1 MASNLL
7 YYFIDST
14 GTFKKMHDLGLN
26 FENTKSLKRVSNIL
40 GGGATLPESA
50 QPFTTVLE
58 NRVQSDFSESKE
70 MPANTDQNNLQPV
83 AKMSFTQAIDD
94 ADTPEVI
101 TSGYLDTMPGLER
114 MVANPTLGAENIPL
128 VNGVLSVSQTQK
140 PSALGNPVFEP
151 SPKPKPNV
159 GAPSEGKA
167 SENYQPAELTE
178 MFYDVTDELLETPV
192 GTPHIFDLA
201 TPVLGTKLNDD
212 GTTAVG
218 SDGDSTTAVGSDGD
232 STTAVGSDGDSTTAV
247 GSDGDSTSAV
257 GSDGDSTTA
266 VGAVSMQIIPPI
278 AVETGQGIISPV
290 VSFTP
295 IDPDVNQHSQ
305 AQKRLAPDIK
315 AHLPNSPVTKNAG
328 TVKSYPKPLENLT
341 STNALK
347 WLNLQSTQ
355 LPTEKSV
362 IPPTDRSVIPNDLD
376 IKNNIIIPKVLPS
389 DPKPKELLD
398 SKPQVFSLKINPE
411 TEDNQGQVRAE
422 QKKQKNVVPK
432 TELQANSGKFIRT
445 EAQPQ
450 ATATFNTSTSF
461 VDLHTTQISATPS
474 SQPTGERFPTPQAA
488 LILNMRDAQWGKG
501 LVSQIEK
508 LSRTGEGQ
516 IEISLRPKNLGDMH
530 ISLEFK
536 GEDTEVRIVTETN
549 AASRILIG
557 AEERLSQMLDAA
569 GFRLSNFSA
578 ASDSGF
584 GQGLGQHPKQ
594 KQHSAPSSNKN
605 REDGPAATSDR
616 FSESHNGTVNV
627 IA

>member
-1 MASNLL
+1 
-7 YYFIDST
+7 
-14 GTFKKMHDLGLN
+14 
-26 FENTKSLKRVSNIL
+26 
-40 GGGATLPESA
+40 
-50 QPFTTVLE
+50 
-58 NRVQSDFSESKE
+58 
-70 MPANTDQNNLQPV
+70 
-83 AKMSFTQAIDD
+83 
-94 ADTPEVI
+94 
-101 TSGYLDTMPGLER
+101 
-114 MVANPTLGAENIPL
+114 
-128 VNGVLSVSQTQK
+128 
-140 PSALGNPVFEP
+140 
-151 SPKPKPNV
+151 
-159 GAPSEGKA
+159 
-167 SENYQPAELTE
+167 
-178 MFYDVTDELLETPV
+178 
-192 GTPHIFDLA
+192 
-201 TPVLGTKLNDD
+201 
-212 GTTAVG
+212 
-218 SDGDSTTAVGSDGD
+218 
-232 STTAVGSDGDSTTAV
+232 
-247 GSDGDSTSAV
+247 
-257 GSDGDSTTA
+257 
-266 VGAVSMQIIPPI
+266 MQIIPPI
-278 AVETGQGIISPV
+278 AVETGQGIIRPV
-290 VSFTP
+290 DSVTP
-295 IDPDVNQHSQ
+295 IDPDMNEHSQ
-305 AQKRLAPDIK
+305 AQKRLAPDIR

-355 LPTEKSV
+355 LPTEKSA

-422 QKKQKNVVPK
+422 QKKQQNVVPK

-450 ATATFNTSTSF
+450 AIATFNTSTSF

-474 SQPTGERFPTPQAA
+474 SQTTGERFPTPQAA

-616 FSESHNGTVNV
+616 SSESHNGTVNV

>member
-1 MASNLL
+1 
-7 YYFIDST
+7 
-14 GTFKKMHDLGLN
+14 
-26 FENTKSLKRVSNIL
+26 
-40 GGGATLPESA
+40 
-50 QPFTTVLE
+50 
-58 NRVQSDFSESKE
+58 
-70 MPANTDQNNLQPV
+70 
-83 AKMSFTQAIDD
+83 
-94 ADTPEVI
+94 
-101 TSGYLDTMPGLER
+101 
-114 MVANPTLGAENIPL
+114 
-128 VNGVLSVSQTQK
+128 
-140 PSALGNPVFEP
+140 
-151 SPKPKPNV
+151 
-159 GAPSEGKA
+159 
-167 SENYQPAELTE
+167 
-178 MFYDVTDELLETPV
+178 
-192 GTPHIFDLA
+192 
-201 TPVLGTKLNDD
+201 
-212 GTTAVG
+212 
-218 SDGDSTTAVGSDGD
+218 
-232 STTAVGSDGDSTTAV
+232 
-247 GSDGDSTSAV
+247 
-257 GSDGDSTTA
+257 
-266 VGAVSMQIIPPI
+266 MQIIPPI
-278 AVETGQGIISPV
+278 AVETGQGIIRPV
-290 VSFTP
+290 DSITP

-328 TVKSYPKPLENLT
+328 TVKYYPKPLENLT

-347 WLNLQSTQ
+347 WLNLQATQ

-376 IKNNIIIPKVLPS
+376 IKNNIIIPKVLTS

-422 QKKQKNVVPK
+422 QKNVVPK

-450 ATATFNTSTSF
+450 AIATFNTSTSF

-616 FSESHNGTVNV
+616 SSESHNGTVNV

>member
-1 MASNLL
+1 
-7 YYFIDST
+7 
-14 GTFKKMHDLGLN
+14 MHDLGLN

-70 MPANTDQNNLQPV
+70 RPANTDQNNLQPV

-101 TSGYLDTMPGLER
+101 TSGNLNTMPGVER
-114 MVANPTLGAENIPL
+114 MVTNPTLGVKNIPL
-128 VNGVLSVSQTQK
+128 VNGALSVSQTQK
-140 PSALGNPVFEP
+140 PSVLGNPAFEP
-151 SPKPKPNV
+151 GSKPKPNV

-178 MFYDVTDELLETPV
+178 MFYDVTDELLETPI

-218 SDGDSTTAVGSDGD
+218 SDGDSTTAVG
-232 STTAVGSDGDSTTAV
+232 AVA
-247 GSDGDSTSAV
+247 
-257 GSDGDSTTA
+257 
-266 VGAVSMQIIPPI
+266 MQIIPPI
-278 AVETGQGIISPV
+278 AVETGQGIIRPV
-290 VSFTP
+290 DSITP

-305 AQKRLAPDIK
+305 AKKRLAPDIK

-422 QKKQKNVVPK
+422 QKKQQNVVPK

-450 ATATFNTSTSF
+450 AIATFNTSTSF

-474 SQPTGERFPTPQAA
+474 SQTTGERFPTPQAT

-549 AASRILIG
+549 AASRILIS

-605 REDGPAATSDR
+605 REDGPAATSGR
-616 FSESHNGTVNV
+616 SSESHNGTVNV